1 MSDLPHL
8 TANRITTAVAR
19 LFMERGA
26 ACIREFTVRT
36 GRRADLMILGDK
48 REITIIEVKSSR
60 QDFMSDQKCPEYID
74 WADRFYFAVAED
86 FPRDILP
93 GPDQCGIIITDGFD
107 CHIIQESPLT
117 RLAGARR
124 AHLVTRLAHKAMRRL
139 EWAVQADPDHPPAD
153 NDALDGAPGQTR

>member
-60 QDFMSDQKCPEYID
+60 QDFMSDQKWPEYID

-107 CHIIQESPLT
+107 CHIIQESPVT

-139 EWAVQADPDHPPAD
+139 EWAVQADPDNRPAD
-153 NDALDGAPGQTR
+153 NDAQDGAPDQRR